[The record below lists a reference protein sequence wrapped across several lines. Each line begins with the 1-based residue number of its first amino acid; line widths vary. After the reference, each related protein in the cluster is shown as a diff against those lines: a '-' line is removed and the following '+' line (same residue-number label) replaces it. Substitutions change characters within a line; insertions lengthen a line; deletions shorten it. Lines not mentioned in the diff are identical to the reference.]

1 MSSPYRRKDKN
12 QSNIPTSSS
21 NTEKDIDF
29 DLEAL
34 VKLRSD
40 YPSNPMIVY
49 LNINFNRNKIVQ
61 LTDIC
66 KTFLIEVHCIDET
79 KLDSRFLNAQ
89 VNLPD

>member
-29 DLEAL
+29 DLESLA
-34 VKLRSD
+34 KLRSD

-49 LNINFNRNKIVQ
+49 LNINFKRNKIVQ